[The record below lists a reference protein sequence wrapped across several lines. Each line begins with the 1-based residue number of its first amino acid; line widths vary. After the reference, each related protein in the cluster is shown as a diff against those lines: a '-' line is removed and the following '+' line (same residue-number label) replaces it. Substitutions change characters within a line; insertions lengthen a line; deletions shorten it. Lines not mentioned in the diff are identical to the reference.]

1 MVLFLAHLN
10 KEVYSCDADQLR
22 VNFSQ
27 SMFRELG
34 VENIITKQSVID
46 CLPYLNDYFNVVFYR
61 YFNFENF
68 LSGACSCIK
77 AWRKIYVNANGLG
90 V

>member
-1 MVLFLAHLN
+1 MQIN
-10 KEVYSCDADQLR
+10 Y

-34 VENIITKQSVID
+34 VENITKQSVID
-46 CLPYLNDYFNVVFYR
+46 CLPYPNDYFNVVF
-61 YFNFENF
+61 
-68 LSGACSCIK
+68 
-77 AWRKIYVNANGLG
+77 VM